1 MGNQSSLER
10 IRIASLTDLDALVG
24 TRLTGETPVTHW
36 EDGHTLFV
44 FSSVEEALESLQDP
58 YYQHFKPPDP
68 NAPRVLREIKEF
80 RRYSTDLSA
89 AWDVVESVSSPVTPL
104 QVACEADRWV
114 ASFGKGP
121 AVVAESAP
129 VAICMAALQAR
140 GIAVEF
146 VDEGPTS
153 GETSPGAGPKEAQSE
168 PGAIRNRRP
177 PRGGSSA

>member
-1 MGNQSSLER
+1 MRNDESIER
-10 IRIASLTDLDALVG
+10 IRVASLSELDALVG
-24 TRLTGETPVTHW
+24 SRLTGETPMTHW
-36 EDGHTLFV
+36 EDGHTHFV

-68 NAPRVLREIKEF
+68 NAPRVLREVKEF
-80 RRYSTDLSA
+80 RRYSTDLNA
-89 AWDVVESVSSPVTPL
+89 AWDLVETLSSPVAPL

-129 VAICMAALQAR
+129 VAICVAALHAR

-146 VDEGPTS
+146 VEENELGNRVVA
-153 GETSPGAGPKEAQSE
+153 ETA
-168 PGAIRNRRP
+168 R
-177 PRGGSSA
+177 

>member
-1 MGNQSSLER
+1 MGKESSIER
-10 IRIASLTDLDALVG
+10 IRVASLTDLDALVG
-24 TRLTGETPVTHW
+24 TRLTGESPVTHW
-36 EDGHTLFV
+36 EDGHTHFV

-58 YYQHFKPPDP
+58 YYQHFKPPDS

-89 AWDVVESVSSPVTPL
+89 AWDVDETVSSPVAPL

-146 VDEGPTS
+146 VVEGPLAR
-153 GETSPGAGPKEAQSE
+153 GVAAETT
-168 PGAIRNRRP
+168 R
-177 PRGGSSA
+177 

>member
-1 MGNQSSLER
+1 MANQSSLER

-58 YYQHFKPPDP
+58 YYQHFKPLDP

-89 AWDVVESVSSPVTPL
+89 AWDVVETVSSPVAPL

-146 VDEGPTS
+146 VEEG
-153 GETSPGAGPKEAQSE
+153 EAAARSPAEMRPK
-168 PGAIRNRRP
+168 P
-177 PRGGSSA
+177 